1 MHALPLRQLFRTW
14 LLLGLFAVERVDCWT
29 QETAK
34 VSLSGRVCNQLDKTP
49 ISGVI
54 LLLEQVGAGAEKP
67 HQLAYAQSRSDGT
80 FVLTWGKSKKS
91 GELQLSIRRLGY
103 APRVLPLRSLA
114 GELTLFLVPQTIR
127 LRSVQVRSP
136 MIRSRGDTTSYSA
149 RGLSTAATYTLED
162 LIKRIPALQV
172 DKHGVIRWGG
182 KPIEGVYIEGMDLL
196 GGRYAVAT
204 RNLKAEDIA
213 SVDLIERFQKMKVLR
228 GKVLGEGTILNVHL
242 KSGSKLR
249 PVGQVQASSGG
260 EQGLP
265 PEMIYGAKAMSYLA
279 RERSQTLALVGANY
293 SGHSIARE
301 GLQQPSEG
309 LLGVTSLIGS
319 VQAED
324 IEGRAHL
331 GKGNAGATLNGI
343 HQLGDAEHTLRYN
356 LGYEGA
362 RLGTYR
368 KEEVRLLDQGA
379 SSAYAVQLPTQG
391 RHHLAQA
398 LLDYTANTSRYYL
411 QEQLSLDLSAIQRQ
425 TDLRRNAERL
435 DFRESQTSFQ
445 LRSQTSWAKG
455 TARGGHLKL
464 SGDLQLNALPRL
476 RFHSPTSGHAFDT
489 QLSGYSL
496 QLSGSTQY
504 SRHLRGRWSLAGGL
518 DFLGHYGQLQ
528 GGEYI
533 AQSSPYEVLGGGVS
547 IQTMPTLSCL
557 GRRTNLSLSLPLSL
571 LLEGYRYGEADK
583 QVLTP
588 LLRLYP
594 GVSSQLQ
601 FVPWPMLRLIAKV
614 DYRAELRR
622 SLATFLLAPLQ
633 TSYDQVRDQRELEL
647 LSQRSLSAQLA
658 LYYRRP
664 LEGFHANLTVG
675 WRRGLSP

>member
-1 MHALPLRQLFRTW
+1 MLALPLRQIFCTL
-14 LLLGLFAVERVDCWT
+14 LLLGLVAVGSTDCWT
-29 QETAK
+29 QESAK
-34 VSLSGRVCNQLDKTP
+34 LSLSGRVYSQLDKKP

-54 LLLEQVGAGAEKP
+54 LLLEQGNAGTEKP
-67 HQLAYAQSRSDGT
+67 HQLAYAQSQSDGT
-80 FVLTWGKSKKS
+80 FRLTWKKDKRP

-103 APRVLPLRSLA
+103 APRILPLSGQD

-127 LRSVQVRSP
+127 LRPVQVRSP

-149 RGLSTAATYTLED
+149 RGLITAATYTLED

-182 KPIEGVYIEGMDLL
+182 TPIEGVYVEGMDLL

-228 GKVLGEGTILNVHL
+228 GKVLGQGTILNVHL
-242 KSGSKLR
+242 KPGSKLR

-279 RERSQTLALVGANY
+279 RERSQTLALAGANH

-309 LLGVTSLIGS
+309 LLGVTSLIGG

-331 GKGNAGATLNGI
+331 GKGNTGATLNGI

-368 KEEVRLLDQGA
+368 REEVRLLDQGA
-379 SSAYAVQLPTQG
+379 SSYYTVELPTRG

-398 LLDYTANTSRYYL
+398 LLDYTSNTSWHYL
-411 QEQLSLDLSAIQRQ
+411 QEQLSLDLSTIQRR
-425 TDLRRNAERL
+425 TDLRRNAQRL
-435 DFRESQTSFQ
+435 DFQESQASFQ
-445 LRSQTSWAKG
+445 LRSQTTWAKG
-455 TARGGHLKL
+455 IARGGHLKL
-464 SGDLQLNALPRL
+464 SGDLQLNALPGL
-476 RFHSPTSGHAFDT
+476 RFYSPTSGLAFDT

-496 QLSGSTQY
+496 QLSSSTQY
-504 SRHLRGRWSLAGGL
+504 SRHLRGRWSLAGVL
-518 DFLGHYGQLQ
+518 DFLGHYGKLQ
-528 GGEYI
+528 GGEHI
-533 AQSSPYEVLGGGVS
+533 ARPTPYEVQGGGVS
-547 IQTMPTLSCL
+547 IQTIPTLS
-557 GRRTNLSLSLPLSL
+557 
-571 LLEGYRYGEADK
+571 
-583 QVLTP
+583 
-588 LLRLYP
+588 
-594 GVSSQLQ
+594 
-601 FVPWPMLRLIAKV
+601 
-614 DYRAELRR
+614 
-622 SLATFLLAPLQ
+622 
-633 TSYDQVRDQRELEL
+633 
-647 LSQRSLSAQLA
+647 
-658 LYYRRP
+658 
-664 LEGFHANLTVG
+664 
-675 WRRGLSP
+675 